1 MNSFWFS
8 SSRFRIHVPCIEHAL
23 TKKKKKENPW
33 IYWAVLSTPCWF
45 WTHPHYLFIFC
56 HFIFFDWRIFAL
68 QNFVVFCHTS
78 RISHRY
84 THVHSLPNIPSISPH
99 VFRSVL
105 CLFLHCCPENKFISS
120 IFLDSIYIR
129 QYMIFL
135 FLTSLYLIG
144 SKFIHLIRTD

>member
-1 MNSFWFS
+1 MHRACFN
-8 SSRFRIHVPCIEHAL
+8 
-23 TKKKKKENPW
+23 KKKKKERNPLN
-33 IYWAVLSTPCWF
+33 ILGCCKYSMLVLDSST
-45 WTHPHYLFIFC
+45 LFIYIFPLY
-56 HFIFFDWRIFAL
+56 FFDWRIFAL

-78 RISHRY
+78 RISHKY